1 VAVAE
6 LEAELKRSSLSNAQ
20 NNDGREPSPFLA
32 KAEATGAVML
42 ERRQRCSKIYDEVK
56 EFKYLRVD
64 RGKPV
69 SEIQLEK
76 PNFLV
81 WRVRENLAEDDRD
94 IFDNPNR
101 WEGSVGLY
109 AYGLLGKEYK
119 RSWTTIRD
127 WVKAWNKSQNATAK
141 RRGGCK

>member
-1 VAVAE
+1 MHEVV
-6 LEAELKRSSLSNAQ
+6 STTPHTHDS
-20 NNDGREPSPFLA
+20 
-32 KAEATGAVML
+32 ATGTTPTHL
-42 ERRQRCSKIYDEVK
+42 ERGQRCAQIVNEVK

-81 WRVRENLAEDDRD
+81 WTVRENLAEDDRD
-94 IFDNPNR
+94 LFDHPNR
-101 WEGSVGLY
+101 WGSVVTY
-109 AYGLLGKEYK
+109 AYGLLGREYN

-127 WVKAWNKSQNATAK
+127 WVKEWNRSQKTTK
-141 RRGGCK
+141 REGRRR